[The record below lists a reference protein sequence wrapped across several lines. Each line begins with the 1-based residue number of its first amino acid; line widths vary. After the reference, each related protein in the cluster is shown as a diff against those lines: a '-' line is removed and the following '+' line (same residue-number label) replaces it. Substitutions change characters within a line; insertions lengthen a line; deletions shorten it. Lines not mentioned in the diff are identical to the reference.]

1 MVAVSSQSKTATIDT
16 DGTVCRVSDR
26 VLEVKIDDVV
36 TIKNATAD
44 SISILISEE
53 KLFEEYKFKI
63 DAGKDATLTVRD
75 VAVGD
80 YLYAV
85 FCREIDDF
93 AQASSMPIIAVRR

>member
-1 MVAVSSQSKTATIDT
+1 MAAVSSQNKIATIDT

-36 TIKNATAD
+36 TIKNTTAG

-53 KLFEEYKFKI
+53 KLFKEYKFKI
-63 DAGKDATLTVRD
+63 DAGEDATLTVQD
-75 VAVGD
+75 VADGD